1 MNAIKELEAAVQR
14 LSPQER
20 AEFRAWFEEFDAAD
34 WDRQLEEDVGEGR
47 LDWLVQ
53 EGLQAAQDG
62 SCLEPDCQ
70 ISD

>member
-14 LSPQER
+14 LSPQQR

-34 WDRQLEEDVGEGR
+34 WDRQLEADAREGR
-47 LDWLVQ
+47 LDWLLQ

-62 SCLEPDCQ
+62 SCLEL
-70 ISD
+70 

>member
-14 LSPQER
+14 LSPQQR

-34 WDRQLEEDVGEGR
+34 WDRQLEADAREGR
-47 LDWLVQ
+47 LDWLLQ

-62 SCLEPDCQ
+62 SCLESGCQ